1 MQKQAPS
8 IGRILTMVLF
18 ALSCFGLLLF
28 LWLSFGGAI
37 PLKPKGY
44 QFQIAVPEATTLGL
58 EADVR
63 VAGVPVGKVRQ
74 KTLAPGG
81 NRTLITIE
89 VDARYAPINRDAK
102 AILRQKTL
110 LGETYVELTPG
121 SKAAGALPEGGTLAN
136 AQVVPTVQLDEIF
149 TAFDEPTRQAFR
161 VWQQDLAESFRGR
174 GQVVSDAFGNLPS
187 LASDATSALR
197 ILDSE
202 APALQRMIRDT
213 GTVFAAITQ
222 DEAALRGL
230 ILNSSQ
236 VFKATAAQNDKLAET
251 FRTFPTF
258 LDESKATFTRLRTFA
273 LETDP
278 LIDDLR
284 PVARDLRPTLR
295 DLRGLSPDLKQLF
308 VDLGPLI
315 DVSHVGLPALNET
328 VRGLKPLLSATTP
341 FLEELNPILQYI
353 QLYSKQTSGFIF
365 NAAGGQAATVETGS
379 DEETGHYL
387 RQISPN
393 GPQNLGFA
401 TERSPDNRGNTY
413 LGPTVLAEKRAA
425 DELIFP
431 NWDCKVTN
439 GPVDKQPPDMDP
451 DPDDQHNPTPV
462 PHNLF
467 PPGQTVIACFVAQGI
482 PFKNEGARENFGGA
496 RGPNNT
502 DDAYRRFPHVDH
514 NHYHQDGE

>member
-44 QFQIAVPEATTLGL
+44 QFNIAVPEATTLGL

-74 KTLAPGG
+74 KALAPGG

-89 VDARYAPINRDAK
+89 IDPRYAPINRDAK

-161 VWQQDLAESFRGR
+161 VWQQDLAESFQGR
-174 GQVVSDAFGNLPS
+174 GQEVSDAFGNLPS
-187 LASDATSALR
+187 FASDATSALR

-213 GTVFAAITQ
+213 GTVFAAITE

-236 VFKATAAQNDKLAET
+236 VFQATAEQNDKIAET

-278 LIDDLR
+278 LITDLR

-328 VRGLKPLLSATTP
+328 LRGLDPLLEATTP
-341 FLEELNPILQYI
+341 FLEELNPILQWL
-353 QLYSKQTSGFIF
+353 QLYSSTLTDFLG
-365 NAAGGQAATVETGS
+365 NAAGGQAAKVETGTD
-379 DEETGHYL
+379 DEVGHYL

-401 TERSPDNRGNTY
+401 RERSPDNRGNTY
-413 LGPTVLAEKRAA
+413 LGPTVFTEQRTANEY
-425 DELIFP
+425 IFP
-431 NWDCKVTN
+431 NWDCKVTG
-439 GPVDKQPPDMDP
+439 GPVDKMPPDRKGP
-451 DPDDQHNPTPV
+451 SEHPENPV
-462 PHNLF
+462 PHNSR
-467 PPGQTVIACFVAQGI
+467 PGQSRIACFVQQGI
-482 PFKNEGARENFGGA
+482 PFKDEGARENFGGR
-496 RGPNNT
+496 RGPHDTN
-502 DDAYRRFPHVDH
+502 DAYRRFPHIDH
-514 NHYHQDGE
+514 NHYRQDGE